1 MIVLVEVAYTGL
13 VIGHLG
19 VLTLLSVAMFDISMI
34 PTKLNQL
41 SLSMITLVFLLT
53 SEFMVI
59 LPEVYTPSKKYSAQS
74 VRSMIE
80 IMDGLAV
87 FTFTGIFV
95 NVSNV
100 KVSSL
105 FRGLASTFHKT
116 LMYGIIT
123 KIILSVTVFFLGLAF
138 CYLSTQSYI
147 PIFTSLYYCVL
158 SSGNS
163 FVLILSQFKVS
174 NLKILQ
180 KSSVP
185 VASSHSSKVNPQ
197 SSNDNND
204 PTLTVSG
211 KNHNPGMIIPIS
223 SNSKKMLSTPS
234 NDGSFTAQSEASKV
248 ESAMVE
254 IKAILFGGVY
264 IHVFAI
270 IATII
275 VDAIFRERTEHYGL
289 IISIP
294 WKVSLGLGICIMP
307 YTHLRAMR
315 TARVNRFIPESSLRS

>member
-1 MIVLVEVAYTGL
+1 MIVLVEVAYVGL

-95 NVSNV
+95 NISNV

-234 NDGSFTAQSEASKV
+234 NGSFTAQSHASKV
-248 ESAMVE
+248 ESAMIE

>member
-1 MIVLVEVAYTGL
+1 MIVLVEVAYMGL

-59 LPEVYTPSKKYSAQS
+59 LPEVNSPKYSAQS

-95 NVSNV
+95 NISNV

-105 FRGLASTFHKT
+105 FRGLASTFYIT

-138 CYLSTQSYI
+138 CYLSAQSYI

-158 SSGNS
+158 SLS
-163 FVLILSQFKVS
+163 LIH
-174 NLKILQ
+174 I
-180 KSSVP
+180 
-185 VASSHSSKVNPQ
+185 
-197 SSNDNND
+197 
-204 PTLTVSG
+204 
-211 KNHNPGMIIPIS
+211 
-223 SNSKKMLSTPS
+223 
-234 NDGSFTAQSEASKV
+234 
-248 ESAMVE
+248 
-254 IKAILFGGVY
+254 
-264 IHVFAI
+264 
-270 IATII
+270 
-275 VDAIFRERTEHYGL
+275 
-289 IISIP
+289 
-294 WKVSLGLGICIMP
+294 
-307 YTHLRAMR
+307 
-315 TARVNRFIPESSLRS
+315 